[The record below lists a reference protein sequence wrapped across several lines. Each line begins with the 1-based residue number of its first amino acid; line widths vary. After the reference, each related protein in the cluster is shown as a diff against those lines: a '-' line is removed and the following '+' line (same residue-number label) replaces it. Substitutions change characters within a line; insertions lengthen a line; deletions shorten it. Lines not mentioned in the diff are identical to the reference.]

1 MLCLTD
7 KYGYGNW
14 AEIKKALRREQRCR
28 FEHIFI
34 SRSEEELKKR
44 IIYLVQSLEK
54 ESEEK
59 TPLEQSTIPDNLDF
73 LDSEIEKLMIEAEE
87 KATNALNQL
96 NLTGNIFDEPRDRQS
111 AQKLNSQKSS
121 TESD

>member
-1 MLCLTD
+1 MCLTD

-73 LDSEIEKLMIEAEE
+73 LDSEIEKLMIEAEV